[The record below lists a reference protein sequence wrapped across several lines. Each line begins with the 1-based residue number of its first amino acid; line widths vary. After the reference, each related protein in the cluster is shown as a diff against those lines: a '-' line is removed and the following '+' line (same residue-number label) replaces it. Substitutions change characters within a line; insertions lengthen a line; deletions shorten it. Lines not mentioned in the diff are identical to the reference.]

1 MGLPINRLVIATN
14 ENDILKRVVNTG
26 KYKPLKVQQTIS
38 PSMDIQIASN
48 FERLI
53 FDICSCNSERTSALM
68 TELNQKKKFDLS
80 KEEIKKIK
88 ENFSS
93 ESLSE
98 NETKLI
104 MGELYKKEGI
114 LIDPHTA
121 VGVGV
126 AKKLS
131 LQGNTIILA
140 TAHPSK
146 FSNAVMNAT
155 GVNPELPNSLEKI
168 LSKKEKYEKLGKDIK
183 NIQNYILEKV

>member
-1 MGLPINRLVIATN
+1 
-14 ENDILKRVVNTG
+14 
-26 KYKPLKVQQTIS
+26 
-38 PSMDIQIASN
+38 
-48 FERLI
+48 
-53 FDICSCNSERTSALM
+53 
-68 TELNQKKKFDLS
+68 
-80 KEEIKKIK
+80 
-88 ENFSS
+88 
-93 ESLSE
+93 
-98 NETKLI
+98 